1 MDKMTIGNQLKK
13 AREQKRL
20 SLDDAYQYTR
30 ILPDMLSAMEEDN
43 FAKISNPTYIRSFLR
58 KYSSYLGL
66 NAEDILNQYSSV
78 NMQKGLSEPEPV
90 IDKKKAPVRRIDM
103 NKIANI
109 SKLVFKFI
117 LIVFLL
123 IIFIKTTGWAKFKF
137 LSWRKAR
144 SEQRL
149 QVSQIE
155 LANKAKPV
163 KKKEIKVVVKKP
175 KIDAKDTQKG
185 ILIPEDEK
193 LTLLITTTEDVWVE
207 LKKDAKIILKN
218 VLKKGSQESWQADD
232 NFELWTGNA
241 AAMNI
246 TLNGHNLG
254 SPGTGVKK
262 GIIINRRGIQD

>member
-13 AREQKRL
+13 ARDQKQL
-20 SLDDAYQYTR
+20 SIDDVYQYTR
-30 ILPDMLSAMEEDN
+30 ILPEMLSAMEEDN
-43 FAKISNPTYIRSFLR
+43 FAKISSPIYIRSFLR

-66 NAEDILNQYSSV
+66 NAENILNQYSSV
-78 NMQKGLSEPEPV
+78 NMKESLSEPEPV
-90 IDKKKAPVRRIDM
+90 ADDEKIPVRKIDM

-117 LIVFLL
+117 LIVILL
-123 IIFIKTTGWAKFKF
+123 ILFIKTTGWAKFRF

-144 SEQRL
+144 SEQAL
-149 QVSQIE
+149 QVSQAE
-155 LANKAKPV
+155 LASKAKPV
-163 KKKEIKVVVKKP
+163 LKKEIKVIAEKP
-175 KIDAKDTQKG
+175 KIHAKDIRKS
-185 ILIPEDEK
+185 ILIPKDEK
-193 LTLLITTTEDVWVE
+193 LTLLIKTTEDVWVE
-207 LKKDAKIILKN
+207 LRKDSKIILKN

-254 SPGTGVKK
+254 SPGKGVKK
-262 GIIINRRGIQD
+262 GIIINRQGIQD